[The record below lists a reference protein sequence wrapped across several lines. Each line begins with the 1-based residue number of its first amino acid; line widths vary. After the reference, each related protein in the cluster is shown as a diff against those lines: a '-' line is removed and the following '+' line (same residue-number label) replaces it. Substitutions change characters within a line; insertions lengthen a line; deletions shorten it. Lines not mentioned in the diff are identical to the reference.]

1 MKYLYPYECE
11 KEKLSSPD
19 ELQSAID
26 GNRREGRR
34 SSYGQYPEMV
44 GATPP
49 PSHLSRN
56 QGGLH
61 HTSPLSLVSRS
72 LNGHNSQG
80 MSSGEPSVLCRHSSA
95 TAIDSQWQLLQ
106 SCSYHVWH
114 NDITLHQ
121 WHHFTITYI
130 SDNDA
135 LPEKW

>member
-49 PSHLSRN
+49 PSHLNRN
-56 QGGLH
+56 QGSHH
-61 HTSPLSLVSRS
+61 HTSPLSLVSRQ

-80 MSSGEPSVLCRHSSA
+80 MSSGE
-95 TAIDSQWQLLQ
+95 TLLLTPDGQ
-106 SCSYHVWH
+106 
-114 NDITLHQ
+114 TL
-121 WHHFTITYI
+121 FVPI
-130 SDNDA
+130 N
-135 LPEKW
+135 